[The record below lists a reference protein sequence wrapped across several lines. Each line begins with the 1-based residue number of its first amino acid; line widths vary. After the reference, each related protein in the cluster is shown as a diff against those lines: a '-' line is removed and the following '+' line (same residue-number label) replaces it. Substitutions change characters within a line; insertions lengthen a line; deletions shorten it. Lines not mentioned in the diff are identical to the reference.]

1 MNFQHRV
8 LLATVLVM
16 ALAATGACSA
26 QGDGA
31 AGPPASNAAGNVA
44 ASTAASG
51 DADTASQFDCMKV
64 FAPDDAVPILG
75 KPGKV
80 SNYASLDR
88 ACYFQAADFKS
99 VLVRSG
105 KVGGGFL
112 QLAWNRATHSSNY
125 TKVGGVGDAAY
136 WRTTSN
142 EILSRKGNLWCSVE
156 GAEVHSEADARKSG
170 ELCNKVYASGM

>member
-8 LLATVLVM
+8 FFATALGT

-31 AGPPASNAAGNVA
+31 TGSPASNAA
-44 ASTAASG
+44 ASMPAFG
-51 DADTASQFDCMKV
+51 GADTASPFDCTKV
-64 FAPDDAVPILG
+64 FVPDDAVPILG

-105 KVGGGFL
+105 KVDDVFL
-112 QLAWNRATHSSNY
+112 QLAWNRATQDSHY
-125 TKVGGVGDAAY
+125 TRIDGVGDAAY
-136 WRTTSN
+136 WRTASN
-142 EILSRKGNLWCSVE
+142 DILSRKGNLWCSVE

-170 ELCNKVYASGM
+170 ELCNKVYASGL